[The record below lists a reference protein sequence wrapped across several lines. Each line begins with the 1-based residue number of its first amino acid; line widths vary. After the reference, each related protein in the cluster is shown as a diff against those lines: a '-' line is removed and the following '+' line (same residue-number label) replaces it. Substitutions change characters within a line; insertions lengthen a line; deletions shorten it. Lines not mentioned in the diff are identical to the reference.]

1 MRRLCQ
7 YSMSRSFWLSGTLFT
22 ILKNV
27 RIRFYNYI
35 GTYGYITTELLYNR
49 IAVLEVFISSEDKYQ
64 G

>member
-7 YSMSRSFWLSGTLFT
+7 YSMSRRFWLSGTLFT

-27 RIRFYNYI
+27 RILFYNYI
-35 GTYGYITTELLYNR
+35 RTYGYITTKLLYNR
-49 IAVLEVFISSEDKYQ
+49 IAVLEVFIFGEDKYQ